1 MEIPLREIS
10 SIDGVL
16 CLKGRKYVLTER
28 TDVQENGAYVFNGD
42 QLIRPIDHET
52 NTYWQTFINQA
63 VISSKSGSGDDEIS
77 LYFPRRIN
85 IPE

>member
-10 SIDGVL
+10 SIDGIF
-16 CLKGRKYVLTER
+16 CLKGQKYVLTR
-28 TDVQENGAYVFNGD
+28 RVDVEENGAYIFNGS
-42 QLIRPIDHET
+42 QLIRPIDHKT
-52 NTYWQTFINQA
+52 NVHWQTFINQ
-63 VISSKSGSGDDEIS
+63 VDVSPTSGSGNDEIS